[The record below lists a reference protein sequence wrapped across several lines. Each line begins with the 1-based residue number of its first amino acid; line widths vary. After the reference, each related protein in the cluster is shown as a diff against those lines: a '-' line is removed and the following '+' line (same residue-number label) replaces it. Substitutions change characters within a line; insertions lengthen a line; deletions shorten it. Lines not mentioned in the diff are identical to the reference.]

1 MVNLELKGCIL
12 TIDAMGTQTQI
23 AKKITKK
30 QADSILALKSNP
42 SRLYE
47 DVRLYLEDYCKAP
60 GIKKTKHYAR
70 HVDSGHGR
78 REVRECYT
86 GEEIGWLQDREK

>member
-1 MVNLELKGCIL
+1 M

-23 AKKITKK
+23 AKKITEK
-30 QADSILALKSNP
+30 QADYILALKSNQR
-42 SRLYE
+42 SLYE
-47 DVRLYLEDYCKAP
+47 DVRLYFEDYCKAP

-78 REVRECYT
+78 REVRNAIRAKKLD
-86 GEEIGWLQDREK
+86 GFKIGRNGVN